1 MPSAPNDIVKRP
13 LITEKST
20 WEGSAR
26 NRYSFEVA
34 MLATK
39 TEIKD
44 AVAKL
49 YNVRVVNVR
58 TQVRKGQ
65 YNKTRFG
72 LSQDRSS
79 KKAVVELHPD
89 DKIELL

>member
-65 YNKTRFG
+65 YTKTRFG
-72 LSQDRSS
+72 LTQDRHF

>member
-1 MPSAPNDIVKRP
+1 MTLAPQDIVKRP

-39 TEIKD
+39 DQIKT

-65 YNKTRFG
+65 YSKTRFG
-72 LSQDRSS
+72 LTQDRSF
-79 KKAVVELHPD
+79 KKAVVQLHPE
-89 DKIELL
+89 DKIDLL

>member
-1 MPSAPNDIVKRP
+1 MNNAPSDIIKRP

-20 WEGSAR
+20 WEGTDR

-34 MLATK
+34 LHADK
-39 TEIKD
+39 VQIKD

-49 YNVRVVNVR
+49 YNVRVAKVR
-58 TQVRKGQ
+58 TQVKKGE
-65 YNKTRFG
+65 YKRTRFG
-72 LSQDRSS
+72 LQDPKVW

-89 DKIELL
+89 DKIDLL